1 MNEMNHNKTLE
12 QNRKPVVLDDSY
24 PYEELLMIIPSEKMD
39 EITKPDLPGS
49 VRFAKISEVKD
60 LKNKWADLM
69 RRLKFPNDIPE
80 EEIFDRMRNQDP
92 EFLTHTCLL
101 YFQKMMIWCLL

>member
-60 LKNKWADLM
+60 LKTNGQ
-69 RRLKFPNDIPE
+69 I
-80 EEIFDRMRNQDP
+80 
-92 EFLTHTCLL
+92 
-101 YFQKMMIWCLL
+101 